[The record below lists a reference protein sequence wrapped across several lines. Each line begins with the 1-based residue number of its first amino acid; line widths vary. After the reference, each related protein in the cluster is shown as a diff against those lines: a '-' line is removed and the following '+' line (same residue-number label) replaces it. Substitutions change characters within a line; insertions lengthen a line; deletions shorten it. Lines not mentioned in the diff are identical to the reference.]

1 MNTQSYRLFIIAVI
15 LLVIGA
21 ALPFLMAIRVL
32 ESTFFLNFLSY
43 VASVTGLFLGFIG
56 IAMYVGDARRK
67 NKDDWHDY

>member
-1 MNTQSYRLFIIAVI
+1 MNSQSYRLFVIAVI

-21 ALPFLMAIRVL
+21 ALPFLMAIRVV

-43 VASVTGLFLGFIG
+43 IASVTGLFLGFIG